1 MRTSTR
7 RHRDAFSLFELLIVL
22 ALFLILFALL
32 VPGIAVIRQKA
43 AQTQSVNN
51 LKQIGIAVH
60 NYHNTNNTMP
70 PGIDDQNFSASA
82 YLLPYIEQNNVFQLI
97 DFKKSI
103 DDKANAVSRK
113 VIIKIFLSP
122 LDPIAS
128 VSMDYGATN
137 YLFNAGS
144 NPDLKDNNGLFY
156 LNSTH
161 ALGLIPD
168 GTSNTLMTMETLK
181 GDSMVK
187 AVTVKRQHVLLKKEA
202 LKGLKPEAGVEDW
215 KNDKNIA
222 SDRCASWMDGRFL
235 QGTFTGTRT
244 LNDEKPDV
252 NCAGAGGLSGARALG
267 NTVAVGMADGS
278 VHTVNNKMSLETWKN
293 LCGRADG
300 NPIGTDF

>member
-1 MRTSTR
+1 MMMRTPTR
-7 RHRDAFSLFELLIVL
+7 RQRQAFSLFELLIVL

-43 AQTQSVNN
+43 AQTQSMNN
-51 LKQIGIAVH
+51 LKQIGLAVH
-60 NYHNTNNTMP
+60 IYHDSNKSMP
-70 PGIDDQNFSASA
+70 PGIDDQNFSAAA
-82 YLLPYIEQNNVFQLI
+82 YLLPYIEQNNVFQQM

-113 VIIKIFLSP
+113 VIIRTFLSP
-122 LDPIAS
+122 LDTVAP
-128 VSMDYGATN
+128 VSTDYGATN

-156 LNSTH
+156 LNSKQGI
-161 ALGLIPD
+161 ALIPD

-187 AVTVKRQHVLLKKEA
+187 AISVKRQHVLLKKDA

-222 SDRCASWMDGRFL
+222 ADRCASWMDGRFL

-252 NCAGAGGLSGARALG
+252 NCAGAGGLSGARAPG
-267 NTVAVGMADGS
+267 NTVAVGLADGS
-278 VHTVNNKMSLETWKN
+278 VRTVNAKMSLETWKN
-293 LCGRADG
+293 LCNRGW
-300 NPIGTDF
+300 